1 MKYLVCLLLPFD
13 FLLIPLI
20 AILAVFGRYP
30 RWFVTPDDPTSPF
43 GLYEPAMRR
52 AYYGTEHPPL
62 GGEVWEHQIGG
73 IPAELLWAK
82 PTGWRRW
89 WGSFLWLGLRNRMY
103 GFVYSC
109 KPKSLMPAVEGNMD
123 AYHPYKHAAPGTY
136 EHIRRS
142 SVAGEIVTVFEA
154 GGYKMWKVFLGN
166 VAGHPFGI
174 MFGYKVDSIVLDP
187 HTPRKP
193 INMEG
198 RPICSIR
205 RLD

>member
-1 MKYLVCLLLPFD
+1 MRKYLVCLLLPFD

-20 AILAVFGRYP
+20 ALLAVFGRYP

-43 GLYEPAMRR
+43 GLYEPAVRR
-52 AYYGTEHPPL
+52 AYYGTDQLRFIFRDGRAVVVDLEGSPL
-62 GGEVWEHQIGG
+62 LPG
-73 IPAELLWAK
+73 LF
-82 PTGWRRW
+82 RRW
-89 WGSFLWLGLRNRMY
+89 WGDFYWLGLRNRMY

-109 KPKSLMPAVEGNMD
+109 KPKRLMPAVEGNMD

-154 GGYKMWKVFLGN
+154 GGYRMWKVFLGN

-187 HTPRKP
+187 HTPRNP
-193 INMEG
+193 INMEA